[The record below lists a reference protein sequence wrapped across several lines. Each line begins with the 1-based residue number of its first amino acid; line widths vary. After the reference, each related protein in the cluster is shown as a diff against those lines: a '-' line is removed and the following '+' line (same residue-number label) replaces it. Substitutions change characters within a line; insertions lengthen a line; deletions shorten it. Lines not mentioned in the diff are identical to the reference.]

1 MSFDRELLDEVNQL
15 RKDPKK
21 YAEKINKYISYFD
34 GDVLNLPGR
43 KAGIRT
49 HEGPKA
55 YQEAVNYLSRQN
67 PVEPLDPSKGLFR
80 VAQDFL
86 RRIQRKNADA
96 SSVDVD
102 AIIDKYGTYY
112 GDFIR
117 ATDYGGQNP
126 EQSIIN
132 LIVSDGD
139 RNRRQRESLLSSSYK
154 LIGGAT
160 GTHPMFHN
168 CTVIFTCTEFE
179 NSKDAEDI
187 GFLDGTP
194 YKKARTIVEA
204 KPEPQQQTQS
214 KYQPNLRSQPVTQ
227 SRYQPQAKEET
238 QPQTQSKYQPI
249 GRRRAQTETQPQAQ
263 PQTQSKYQP
272 IGRSRAQPETQPQP
286 QSKYQPIGRR
296 RAQPETQAQPQTQ
309 SKYQPIGRSRA
320 QPETQPQEQPQ
331 TQSKYQPIGR
341 RRAQPETQPQTQ
353 TQSLTQ
359 SRYQLGRSKAQPE
372 TQPQTQTQS
381 LAQSRY
387 QLGRSKA
394 QPETQPQT
402 QTKSKYQHGRA
413 RSTVETTVET
423 RVIPLS
429 EYQSKWSINKEQD
442 DANEKGLTV
451 VSEKRSEKISI
462 EGGKKVK
469 QTTVV
474 KIMSDGSKQ
483 VETFISDD

>member
-214 KYQPNLRSQPVTQ
+214 KYQPNIRSQPVTQ
-227 SRYQPQAKEET
+227 SRYQPQTKEE
-238 QPQTQSKYQPI
+238 
-249 GRRRAQTETQPQAQ
+249 A
-263 PQTQSKYQP
+263 
-272 IGRSRAQPETQPQP
+272 
-286 QSKYQPIGRR
+286 
-296 RAQPETQAQPQTQ
+296 
-309 SKYQPIGRSRA
+309 
-320 QPETQPQEQPQ
+320 QPQ

-381 LAQSRY
+381 QTQSR
-387 QLGRSKA
+387 
-394 QPETQPQT
+394 
-402 QTKSKYQHGRA
+402 
-413 RSTVETTVET
+413 
-423 RVIPLS
+423 
-429 EYQSKWSINKEQD
+429 
-442 DANEKGLTV
+442 
-451 VSEKRSEKISI
+451 
-462 EGGKKVK
+462 
-469 QTTVV
+469 
-474 KIMSDGSKQ
+474 
-483 VETFISDD
+483 

>member
-1 MSFDRELLDEVNQL
+1 MSFDKELLDEVNQL

-34 GDVLNLPGR
+34 GNVLNLPGR

-126 EQSIIN
+126 EQAIIN

-139 RNRRQRESLLSSSYK
+139 RNRRQRESLLSTSYK

-194 YKKARTIVEA
+194 YKKANTIVET

-214 KYQPNLRSQPVTQ
+214 KYQPKLRSQPITQ
-227 SRYQPQAKEET
+227 SRYQPQTKEEA

-249 GRRRAQTETQPQAQ
+249 GRRRAQTQ
-263 PQTQSKYQP
+263 
-272 IGRSRAQPETQPQP
+272 
-286 QSKYQPIGRR
+286 
-296 RAQPETQAQPQTQ
+296 
-309 SKYQPIGRSRA
+309 
-320 QPETQPQEQPQ
+320 TQPQEQPQ

-341 RRAQPETQPQTQ
+341 RRAQPETQPQEQPQAQSKYQPIGRRRTQPETQAQPQ
-353 TQSLTQ
+353 TQSKYQPIGRSRAQPENQPQTQSKYQPIGRRRAQPETQPQAQTQSQTQ
-359 SRYQLGRSKAQPE
+359 SRYQLGRSKV
-372 TQPQTQTQS
+372 
-381 LAQSRY
+381 
-387 QLGRSKA
+387 

-429 EYQSKWSINKEQD
+429 EYQSKWSISKEQD
-442 DANEKGLTV
+442 DAPDKGLTV

-469 QTTVV
+469 QTTIV

-483 VETFISDD
+483 VETFVSDD

>member
-1 MSFDRELLDEVNQL
+1 MSFDKELLDEVNQL

-34 GDVLNLPGR
+34 GNVLNLPGR

-126 EQSIIN
+126 EQAIIN

-139 RNRRQRESLLSSSYK
+139 RNRRQRESLLSTSYK

-194 YKKARTIVEA
+194 YKKANTIVET

-214 KYQPNLRSQPVTQ
+214 KYQPKLRSQPVTQ
-227 SRYQPQAKEET
+227 SRYQPQTKEEA

-249 GRRRAQTETQPQAQ
+249 GRRRRAQTQ
-263 PQTQSKYQP
+263 
-272 IGRSRAQPETQPQP
+272 
-286 QSKYQPIGRR
+286 
-296 RAQPETQAQPQTQ
+296 
-309 SKYQPIGRSRA
+309 
-320 QPETQPQEQPQ
+320 TQPQEQPQ

-341 RRAQPETQPQTQ
+341 RRAQPETQPQEQPQAQSKYQPIGRRTQPETQAQPQ
-353 TQSLTQ
+353 TQSKYQPIGRSRAQPENQPQTQSKYQPIGRRRAQPETQPQAQTQSQTQ
-359 SRYQLGRSKAQPE
+359 SRYQLGRSKV
-372 TQPQTQTQS
+372 
-381 LAQSRY
+381 
-387 QLGRSKA
+387 

-429 EYQSKWSINKEQD
+429 EYQSKWSISKEQD
-442 DANEKGLTV
+442 DAPDKGLTV

-469 QTTVV
+469 QTTIV

-483 VETFISDD
+483 VETFVSDD

>member
-1 MSFDRELLDEVNQL
+1 MSFDKELLDEVNQL

-34 GDVLNLPGR
+34 GNVLNLPGR

-126 EQSIIN
+126 EQAIIN

-139 RNRRQRESLLSSSYK
+139 RNRRQRESLLSTSYK

-194 YKKARTIVEA
+194 YKKANTIVET

-214 KYQPNLRSQPVTQ
+214 KYQPKLRSQPVTQ
-227 SRYQPQAKEET
+227 SRYQPQTKEEA

-249 GRRRAQTETQPQAQ
+249 GRRRAQTQ
-263 PQTQSKYQP
+263 
-272 IGRSRAQPETQPQP
+272 
-286 QSKYQPIGRR
+286 
-296 RAQPETQAQPQTQ
+296 
-309 SKYQPIGRSRA
+309 
-320 QPETQPQEQPQ
+320 TQPQEQPQ

-341 RRAQPETQPQTQ
+341 RRAQPETQPQEQPQAQSKYQPIGRSRAQPENQPQ
-353 TQSLTQ
+353 TQSKYQPIGRRRAQPETQPQAQTQSQTQ
-359 SRYQLGRSKAQPE
+359 SRYQLGRSKV
-372 TQPQTQTQS
+372 
-381 LAQSRY
+381 
-387 QLGRSKA
+387 

-429 EYQSKWSINKEQD
+429 EYQSKWSISKEQD
-442 DANEKGLTV
+442 DAPDKGLTV

-469 QTTVV
+469 QTTIV

>member
-34 GDVLNLPGR
+34 GNVLNLPGR

-126 EQSIIN
+126 EQAIIN

-139 RNRRQRESLLSSSYK
+139 RNRRQRESLLSTSYK

-194 YKKARTIVEA
+194 YKKANTIVET

-214 KYQPNLRSQPVTQ
+214 KYQPKLRSQPVTQ
-227 SRYQPQAKEET
+227 SRYQPQTKEEA

-249 GRRRAQTETQPQAQ
+249 GRRRAQTQ
-263 PQTQSKYQP
+263 
-272 IGRSRAQPETQPQP
+272 
-286 QSKYQPIGRR
+286 
-296 RAQPETQAQPQTQ
+296 
-309 SKYQPIGRSRA
+309 
-320 QPETQPQEQPQ
+320 TQPQEQPQ

-341 RRAQPETQPQTQ
+341 RRAQPETQPQEQPQAQSKYQPIGRSRAQPENQPQ
-353 TQSLTQ
+353 TQSK
-359 SRYQLGRSKAQPE
+359 YQPIGRRRAQPE
-372 TQPQTQTQS
+372 TQPQAQTQS
-381 LAQSRY
+381 QTQSRY

>member
-34 GDVLNLPGR
+34 GNVLNLPGR
-43 KAGIRT
+43 KSGIRT

-249 GRRRAQTETQPQAQ
+249 GRRRAQTETQPQ
-263 PQTQSKYQP
+263 
-272 IGRSRAQPETQPQP
+272 E
-286 QSKYQPIGRR
+286 
-296 RAQPETQAQPQTQ
+296 QPQTQ

-372 TQPQTQTQS
+372 TQPQTQT
-381 LAQSRY
+381 
-387 QLGRSKA
+387 
-394 QPETQPQT
+394 
-402 QTKSKYQHGRA
+402 KSKYQHGRA

-423 RVIPLS
+423 REIPLS

-442 DANEKGLTV
+442 DAHEKGLTV

>member
-1 MSFDRELLDEVNQL
+1 MSFDKKLLDEVNQL

-34 GDVLNLPGR
+34 GNVLNLPGR
-43 KAGIRT
+43 KAGIQT

-194 YKKARTIVEA
+194 YKKFSTIVET
-204 KPEPQQQTQS
+204 KSEPQQQTQS
-214 KYQPNLRSQPVTQ
+214 KYQPKLSSQPVTQ
-227 SRYQPQAKEET
+227 SRYQPQTKEEI

-249 GRRRAQTETQPQAQ
+249 GRRRAQTETQPQ
-263 PQTQSKYQP
+263 TQSKYQP
-272 IGRSRAQPETQPQP
+272 IGRSRAQPETQPQAQP
-286 QSKYQPIGRR
+286 QTQSKYQPIGRR
-296 RAQPETQAQPQTQ
+296 RAQPETQAQPQIQ

-320 QPETQPQEQPQ
+320 QPETQPQAQPQ

-341 RRAQPETQPQTQ
+341 RRAQTETQPQTQTKSLTQSRYQLGRSKAQPEAQPQAQ

-372 TQPQTQTQS
+372 
-381 LAQSRY
+381 A
-387 QLGRSKA
+387 
-394 QPETQPQT
+394 QPQT
-402 QTKSKYQHGRA
+402 QTKSKYQHGKA

-429 EYQSKWSINKEQD
+429 EYQSKWPINKEQD
-442 DANEKGLTV
+442 DAPEKGLTV

-469 QTTVV
+469 EITIV